1 MTAVDCDVVDSVV
14 NVESEINVTL
24 VTLLGDSELSFNNEV
39 LTGGL
44 VVSV

>member
-14 NVESEINVTL
+14 KVESEINVTL